1 MSTLALLPNEPR
13 IVDWLREQALTEQH
27 LLPHLVALELFCLS
41 LRASLDGPLSQ
52 AQPSKLGKPYPLG
65 QCLEISQAAERCLTQ
80 LEHLTVTGPAAQ
92 GHAALLAFMRAGG
105 TVRQVWGDL
114 RGEYF
119 QNAFVVGT
127 LYVDVSN
134 DTVFSHKPKVEI
146 LPFNEARFAPV
157 QDFWHF
163 IRVANNYWQ
172 AEIYPN
178 WILPSLAP
186 YFPLVVAMPG
196 GSIRLEAASNYMFAL
211 ARRSGF
217 TVSAAVLDG
226 LSLSDELFAQMSQC
240 LAGPAL
246 ERAASLA
253 EGKAAALRLCGHYR
267 SHEPP
272 LTTERCTDLIN
283 CMIEANRLLTPLQV
297 SKSKAAG

>member
-1 MSTLALLPNEPR
+1 MLPNEPR
-13 IVDWLREQALTEQH
+13 VYDWPREQTLTERY
-27 LLPHLVALELFCLS
+27 LLPHLAALELFCLS
-41 LRASLDGPLSQ
+41 LRASLDGPLRQ

-65 QCLEISQAAERCLTQ
+65 QCLEISRAVEQCLTQ
-80 LEHLTVTGPAAQ
+80 LEHLTINGPAAE

-146 LPFNEARFAPV
+146 LPFNDARFVPV
-157 QDFWHF
+157 EDFWHF

-172 AEIYPN
+172 AGIYPN

-217 TVSAAVLDG
+217 TVSAAVLEG
-226 LSLSDELFAQMSQC
+226 LTLGDELFEQMSQC
-240 LAGPAL
+240 LAGSAL
-246 ERAASLA
+246 EGAASPV
-253 EGKAAALRLCGHYR
+253 EGKAAALSLCEHYR

-272 LTTERCTDLIN
+272 LTTERCTDVIN
-283 CMIEANRLLTPLQV
+283 CMIEANRLLSPLQV
-297 SKSKAAG
+297 SKSKTAG